1 MTATPVSEAAARVR
15 EWLNRLTTP
24 DNWLTPETKALA
36 ADITLVLDALA
47 GKDEPE
53 GGPMPPFETLC
64 AECGREWGE
73 HCGEICPNERT
84 KFRPAPSAPASPKT
98 EAEPPKCPR
107 CKRPAA
113 LDRDGTY
120 WCRNEHC
127 IQADIPAAPAS
138 PEPSVTPKQ
147 LADALWQAYYHNDLD
162 DLASDI
168 HFHTIDGNDSPIFHE
183 TARAIIRRLVAH
195 ET

>member
-1 MTATPVSEAAARVR
+1 MDKPTPVSEAAARLCEDISAISGTNVGM
-15 EWLNRLTTP
+15 
-24 DNWLTPETKALA
+24 A
-36 ADITLVLDALA
+36 ADIRTVLDALDARDRLIYSAVVA
-47 GKDEPE
+47 GFTAASSYAPDLSAIAKQVI
-53 GGPMPPFETLC
+53 
-64 AECGREWGE
+64 AA
-73 HCGEICPNERT
+73 
-84 KFRPAPSAPASPKT
+84 APSAPAEREWPLCTCGHHKKAHSDAVGCFVMPAGAKDVN
-98 EAEPPKCPR
+98 ENCP
-107 CKRPAA
+107 C
-113 LDRDGTY
+113 TY
-120 WCRNEHC
+120 Y
-127 IQADIPAAPAS
+127 QPAAPAS

>member
-1 MTATPVSEAAARVR
+1 MTAPTSVSEARERQCEAETMLDGARCV
-15 EWLNRLTTP
+15 LKAGHKGPHTLRL
-24 DNWLTPETKALA
+24 
-36 ADITLVLDALA
+36 
-47 GKDEPE
+47 
-53 GGPMPPFETLC
+53 
-64 AECGREWGE
+64 
-73 HCGEICPNERT
+73 
-84 KFRPAPSAPASPKT
+84 PAPSAPASPKT
-98 EAEPPKCPR
+98 EAEPITSR
-107 CKRPAA
+107 NAA
-113 LDRDGTY
+113 AEAIAKQILASKTESAHDDTKYLARQY
-120 WCRNEHC
+120 LELLKSR
-127 IQADIPAAPAS
+127 APAS

>member
-1 MTATPVSEAAARVR
+1 MSNDEIRKLCEESDERVGAFFRAESEKEKLRNYITRGPKAAT
-15 EWLNRLTTP
+15 
-24 DNWLTPETKALA
+24 
-36 ADITLVLDALA
+36 
-47 GKDEPE
+47 
-53 GGPMPPFETLC
+53 
-64 AECGREWGE
+64 
-73 HCGEICPNERT
+73 
-84 KFRPAPSAPASPKT
+84 APSAPA
-98 EAEPPKCPR
+98 AEPFHTGPVTAPYFTEPR
-107 CKRPAA
+107 
-113 LDRDGTY
+113 
-120 WCRNEHC
+120 
-127 IQADIPAAPAS
+127 PAS